1 MMGTKGTC
9 FDVRAVAGTS
19 HFSPAA
25 RSSRSMT
32 RLSPSRARPINSGRR
47 SVARAPASRFTEGLF
62 SQRARPA
69 DCLTPLTAPSSIGLS
84 LYQSWL
90 PLTKVNNR
98 RTQMSFNKI
107 TLVGNLGRDPEL
119 RYTPQGTPVC
129 SFSLATNER
138 RKDRNTGENNDITTW
153 FRVTLWG
160 RQAETASQYLTRGR
174 PVYIE
179 GRLRVEEWTDRDGKP
194 RHTLEVHAT
203 DMQFIGGGRSDEGTA
218 PASRAAAAA
227 PEPAVNAPDMNDDDV
242 PF

>member
-1 MMGTKGTC
+1 
-9 FDVRAVAGTS
+9 
-19 HFSPAA
+19 
-25 RSSRSMT
+25 
-32 RLSPSRARPINSGRR
+32 
-47 SVARAPASRFTEGLF
+47 
-62 SQRARPA
+62 
-69 DCLTPLTAPSSIGLS
+69 
-84 LYQSWL
+84 
-90 PLTKVNNR
+90 
-98 RTQMSFNKI
+98 MSFNKI
-107 TLVGNLGRDPEL
+107 IVVGNLGRDPEL

-138 RKDRNTGENNDITTW
+138 RKDRTTGENNDITTW

-203 DMQFIGGGRSDEGTA
+203 DMQFIGGGGRPEEGGA
-218 PASRAAAAA
+218 PAPARTGPGAPPSESG
-227 PEPAVNAPDMNDDDV
+227 PEPSDLNDDEV